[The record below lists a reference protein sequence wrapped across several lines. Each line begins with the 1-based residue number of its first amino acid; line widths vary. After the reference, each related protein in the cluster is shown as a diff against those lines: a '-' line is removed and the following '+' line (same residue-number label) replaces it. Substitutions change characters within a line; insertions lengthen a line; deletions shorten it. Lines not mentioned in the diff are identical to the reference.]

1 MRLRYFEPRKGRI
14 EIIPMIDVMFFLLVF
29 FIVITMQMLPDQGLN
44 LLLPYS
50 SETRELPH
58 PQITINISA
67 DGGVWVKGR
76 KLSIDALKRLLENAG
91 AQQTQVTIAA
101 SRRVP
106 FQQFVHVMDAV
117 RRAGVRDIGIAAQPV
132 S

>member
-29 FIVITMQMLPDQGLN
+29 FIVITLQMLPDQGLN
-44 LLLPYS
+44 LLLPES
-50 SETRELPH
+50 NQAQELPH
-58 PQITINISA
+58 PQVTINIA
-67 DGGVWVKGR
+67 TDGSISVKGQV
-76 KLSIDALKRLLENAG
+76 LSINGLVALLQGQG
-91 AQQTQVTIAA
+91 AAQTQVTIAA
-101 SRRVP
+101 SKDVP

-117 RRAGVRDIGIAAQPV
+117 RQAGVSDIGIAAEPV